1 MGVCFSYYTLMTI
14 PMMLSVMLLSMLMI
28 FLFIV
33 SLIRFNGQIE
43 LASELEC
50 NLRDTVDWGR
60 TQPVKF
66 DRCNNTGAI
75 DFKIDRPVLKENIS
89 FKVMPFSTKLG
100 WGSYMISFAKT
111 ASKKCQITHKKR
123 VCRTAGPSLAS
134 SLEPL
139 VHYVKYIF

>member
-1 MGVCFSYYTLMTI
+1 M
-14 PMMLSVMLLSMLMI
+14 
-28 FLFIV
+28 
-33 SLIRFNGQIE
+33 
-43 LASELEC
+43 
-50 NLRDTVDWGR
+50 DWGR

-111 ASKKCQITHKKR
+111 ASKRIGVLIGSVTFLPPEVALYHYESTIRPCMEYYRDVWT
-123 VCRTAGPSLAS
+123 VAPGCY
-134 SLEPL
+134 LEMLDNPQKTG
-139 VHYVKYIF
+139 V

>member
-1 MGVCFSYYTLMTI
+1 M
-14 PMMLSVMLLSMLMI
+14 
-28 FLFIV
+28 
-33 SLIRFNGQIE
+33 
-43 LASELEC
+43 ASELEC

-89 FKVMPFSTKLG
+89 YVIFCHGTIIQNISFKVMPFSTKLG

-111 ASKKCQITHKKR
+111 ASKRIGVLIGSVTFLPPEVALYHYESTIRPCMEYYRDVWT
-123 VCRTAGPSLAS
+123 VAPGCY
-134 SLEPL
+134 LEMLDNPQKTG
-139 VHYVKYIF
+139 V